1 MLGVRPKPELALLIS
16 LDAGRYP
23 LADGYWC
30 IGLRHPTDLLS
41 PELEAWRDAIV
52 EVSSAAFGT
61 DMSGVWEG
69 RFSGDFL
76 QKLFRWVMIF
86 DADDAFVG
94 SSGYRADTIGDE
106 RFIWFETS
114 SVHPAHRGHG
124 IIAQLE
130 RAAIA
135 LESKRSSLPVWF
147 IGRTR
152 SPVALRAELKAFG
165 AAMYPNARENVP
177 EELRRVF
184 ITAAD
189 WLGFDGL
196 DPSTGK
202 IADTYAG
209 RPALYAEGE
218 EPVSADAEVNAFMA
232 TLGPFDGVM
241 MVVGP
246 DAHLPN

>member
-1 MLGVRPKPELALLIS
+1 MLSVPELAILES

-23 LADGYWC
+23 LADGYKC
-30 IGLRHPTDLLS
+30 LGLRHPTDLLR

-61 DMSGVWEG
+61 DMSGVWDG
-69 RFSGDFL
+69 RFAGDFL

-86 DADDAFVG
+86 DSDDAFVG
-94 SSGYRADTIGDE
+94 SSGYRADSLGGE

-114 SVHPAHRGHG
+114 SILPAHRGHG
-124 IIAQLE
+124 IIVQLE

-135 LESKRSSLPVWF
+135 FESKRSSLPVWY

-152 SPVALRAELKAFG
+152 SPVVMRANLKAFG
-165 AAMYPNARENVP
+165 AAMYPDAREDVP
-177 EELRRVF
+177 EEVRRVF
-184 ITAAD
+184 ITAAG
-189 WLGFDGL
+189 WLGFEGL
-196 DPSTGK
+196 DPATGK
-202 IADTYAG
+202 IVDTYAG
-209 RPALYAEGE
+209 RPPLYAEGE

-241 MVVGP
+241 MVIGP
-246 DAHLPN
+246 NAHLA

>member
-1 MLGVRPKPELALLIS
+1 MRPPPELALLES
-16 LDAGRYP
+16 LDAAKYP

-30 IGLRHPTDLLS
+30 LALRHPTDLLW

-61 DMSGVWEG
+61 DMSGVWHG
-69 RFSGDFL
+69 RFSGDL
-76 QKLFRWVMIF
+76 LPKLFRWVMVF
-86 DADDAFVG
+86 DSDDVFVG
-94 SSGYRADTIGDE
+94 SSGYRAETIGDE
-106 RFIWFETS
+106 RFIWFDTS

-124 IIAQLE
+124 IIVQLE

-135 LESKRSSLPVWF
+135 LESKRSCLPVWY
-147 IGRTR
+147 ISRTR
-152 SPVALRAELKAFG
+152 SPVVLRAHLKAYG
-165 AAMYPNARENVP
+165 AAMCPNAREDVP

-196 DPSTGK
+196 DPTTGK
-202 IADTYAG
+202 IPDTYAG
-209 RPALYAEGE
+209 RPALYREQ
-218 EPVSADAEVNAFMA
+218 PVSADAEVNAFMA

-246 DAHLPN
+246 DAHLP